1 LALSFELD
9 AQRIGKP
16 ILDQQRMIADL
27 SMDNQILQGL
37 APSLRCR
44 RLVTFIIL
52 SSLLLLLS
60 LCGLRDWICSI
71 YVAVDHFLH
80 GWHHAFEVLDLLWW
94 QIFQYLTLGPPQ
106 YKWRDSLFQ
115 AFERLDESLGIFKFF

>member
-16 ILDQQRMIADL
+16 ILDQKRMIADL
-27 SMDNQILQGL
+27 SMDDQILQGL

-44 RLVTFIIL
+44 RLVISIIL
-52 SSLLLLLS
+52 SSFLSLS
-60 LCGLRDWICSI
+60 LCGLCDWICSI
-71 YVAVDHFLH
+71 YVTVDHFLH
-80 GWHHAFEVLDLLWW
+80 VWHHAFEVLDLLWW

>member
-1 LALSFELD
+1 MALSFELD
-9 AQRIGKP
+9 AQRIGKLV
-16 ILDQQRMIADL
+16 LDQKRMIADL
-27 SMDNQILQGL
+27 SMDDQILQGL
-37 APSLRCR
+37 ASSLRCC
-44 RLVTFIIL
+44 RLAISIIL
-52 SSLLLLLS
+52 SSL
-60 LCGLRDWICSI
+60 CGLCDWICSI
-71 YVAVDHFLH
+71 YVTVDHFLH

>member
-1 LALSFELD
+1 
-9 AQRIGKP
+9 
-16 ILDQQRMIADL
+16 MIADL
-27 SMDNQILQGL
+27 SMDDQILQGL

-44 RLVTFIIL
+44 RLVISIIL
-52 SSLLLLLS
+52 SSFLSLS
-60 LCGLRDWICSI
+60 LCGLCDWICSI
-71 YVAVDHFLH
+71 YVTVDHFLH
-80 GWHHAFEVLDLLWW
+80 VWHHAFEVLDLLWW

>member
-1 LALSFELD
+1 MALSFELD

-16 ILDQQRMIADL
+16 ILDQKRMIADL
-27 SMDNQILQGL
+27 SMDDQILQGL

-44 RLVTFIIL
+44 RLVISIIL
-52 SSLLLLLS
+52 SSFLSLS
-60 LCGLRDWICSI
+60 LCGLCDWICSI
-71 YVAVDHFLH
+71 YVTVDHFLH
-80 GWHHAFEVLDLLWW
+80 VWHHAFEVLDLLWW